1 MMSKFTYRVPEPTIN
16 GLAGGWRRL
25 GDDEVDPWFETF
37 WGAIE
42 RELCTYQP
50 PVDAQRAFS
59 WAYTRSTLVNEVTAA
74 FNRFPMQAFKPERLS
89 RLLLATASVELKN
102 SLFAAHI
109 RMRGIAQYPSIDVY
123 EFKEGQ
129 DWDYHPF
136 EKVGESDVFSYL
148 LAVKANPF
156 MENGYLTD
164 DVLTNMGLDQLA
176 KLIDLLDEKLISTGT
191 NGTQDAN
198 NLEAILRAMQLQYP
212 NCDVLGYAGAYWRS
226 VGLMFGHSERSHLH
240 NTWDTLQAVIIETQS
255 QLLFDRTCAHMVA
268 NPGMAVTVDDVL
280 DIGFSI
286 AAYDDPKAPSS
297 EDNPRF
303 SIARSIGKKI
313 LANETQKAILE
324 WTGDPLRRGT
334 KASPEV
340 AKFLYQSI
348 APLLARYD
356 EKLKAKSCHFNPKS
370 VSTKSVL
377 DDISE
382 GQWLRMRLRLEY
394 SSSYRDVF
402 DSIPLHQVFEAV
414 REESLDIVEL
424 VAPHIEQAGEADLRK
439 LFTKLLTID
448 QANRKLGNDHTVR
461 LALFGQAYAHRLS
474 TKPCGFLFDDVN
486 EVDQV
491 ARGIKLLENLGAKPA
506 VTDILERKQ
515 NEQLATHLLEIDMG
529 L

>member
-42 RELCTYQP
+42 RELCTYQS

-89 RLLLATASVELKN
+89 RLLLATASEELKN
-102 SLFAAHI
+102 SLFAAHM
-109 RMRGIAQYPSIDVY
+109 RMRSIAQYPNIDVY
-123 EFKEGQ
+123 EFKGGQ

-136 EKVGESDVFSYL
+136 EKVGETDVFSYL
-148 LAVKANPF
+148 LTVKANPF
-156 MENGYLTD
+156 LENGCLTD
-164 DVLTNMGLDQLA
+164 EVLTNMGLDQLA

-212 NCDVLGYAGAYWRS
+212 DADVLGYAGAYWRS
-226 VGLMFGHSERSHLH
+226 AGLMFGHSERSHLH
-240 NTWDTLQAVIIETQS
+240 NTWRTIQAVIIETQS

-280 DIGFSI
+280 DIGLNI
-286 AAYDDPKAPSS
+286 KAYAPEVPSS
-297 EDNPRF
+297 EENPRF

-313 LANETQKAILE
+313 LANDTQKTILE
-324 WTGDPLRRGT
+324 WTGDPLRRGNQVDL
-334 KASPEV
+334 EV
-340 AKFLYQSI
+340 AQFLYQSI
-348 APLLARYD
+348 APLLARYED
-356 EKLKAKSCHFNPKS
+356 KLTAKSCPFNPKT
-370 VSTKSVL
+370 VSAKGVL

-382 GQWLRMRLRLEY
+382 GQWLRMRVCLEL
-394 SSSYRDVF
+394 SSAYREAF
-402 DSIPLHQVFEAV
+402 DALPLDQVFEAV
-414 REESLDIVEL
+414 REESSDIVEL
-424 VAPHIEQAGEADLRK
+424 VAPRIEKAAEAPLRK
-439 LFTKLLTID
+439 LFTRLLATD
-448 QANRKLGNDHTVR
+448 QANRKLGRDHSVR
-461 LALFGQAYAHRLS
+461 LDLFGQAYADRFS
-474 TKPCGFLFDDVN
+474 TQPCGFLFDDLN

-491 ARGIKLLENLGAKPA
+491 AQGIKLLEKLGAKPSVA
-506 VTDILERKQ
+506 DILERKP
-515 NEQLATHLLEIDMG
+515 NERLATHLLEIDMG

>member
-1 MMSKFTYRVPEPTIN
+1 MMSKFTYRVSEPTIYA
-16 GLAGGWRRL
+16 LAGGWPRL
-25 GDDEVDPWFETF
+25 GEDEVDPWFETF

-42 RELCTYQP
+42 RELCTYQA

-89 RLLLATASVELKN
+89 RLLLATSSEELKN

-109 RMRGIAQYPSIDVY
+109 RMRGMAQYPNIDVY

-136 EKVGESDVFSYL
+136 EKVGETDVFSYL

-164 DVLTNMGLDQLA
+164 EVLTNMGLDQLA

-198 NLEAILRAMQLQYP
+198 NLEAILRAMQVQYP
-212 NCDVLGYAGAYWRS
+212 DCDVLGYAGAYWRS
-226 VGLMFGHSERSHLH
+226 AGLMFGHSERSHLH
-240 NTWDTLQAVIIETQS
+240 NTWRTLQAVIIETQS

-268 NPGMAVTVDDVL
+268 NPGMAVTVDDLL

-286 AAYDDPKAPSS
+286 AAYDAPEAPFS
-297 EDNPRF
+297 EENPRF

-313 LANETQKAILE
+313 LTNDTQKAILE

-334 KASPEV
+334 KAGIEV
-340 AKFLYQSI
+340 AQFLYQSI
-348 APLLARYD
+348 APLLERYED
-356 EKLKAKSCHFNPKS
+356 KLTAKNCHFNPKT
-370 VSTKSVL
+370 VSANSVL

-382 GQWLRMRLRLEY
+382 GQWLRMRMRLEL
-394 SSSYRDVF
+394 SSVYRETF
-402 DSIPLHQVFEAV
+402 DAIPLDQVFEAV
-414 REESLDIVEL
+414 REESSDIVEL
-424 VAPHIEQAGEADLRK
+424 VAPRIEQAGEASLRK
-439 LFTKLLTID
+439 LFTKLLAID
-448 QANRKLGNDHTVR
+448 QANRKLGSDHSVR

-474 TKPCGFLFDDVN
+474 AQPCGFLFDDLN

-506 VTDILERKQ
+506 VADILERKP
-515 NEQLATHLLEIDMG
+515 NERLATHLLEIDMG